1 MWTWENLQKLP
12 SLQHSINQAFMVN
25 GPEGSHFSV
34 KGHEKQAFTVWLNQD
49 LTHQPIDE
57 VQWWQHHTMGM
68 FFFLFSCRDWEKCW
82 DRGKGES
89 IYVQI
94 DFLKENLVLLV
105 VYWNTSLKLRTGVMV
120 ITILISSY
128 GKCQLL
134 YGQTDITWRLTPK
147 DQDMSKSVPGE
158 LCPLSTPTLNT
169 V

>member
-1 MWTWENLQKLP
+1 MGEPAKMTITAALHQSSLYGKRARRKPLLSKRPWETRFYGLIKPRFNSSTLRW
-12 SLQHSINQAFMVN
+12 SAVVTASYY
-25 GPEGSHFSV
+25 
-34 KGHEKQAFTVWLNQD
+34 GHV
-49 LTHQPIDE
+49 
-57 VQWWQHHTMGM
+57 